1 MRTRVVVL
9 GAGFAGLELAT
20 MLSEALGDDVDVA
33 LIDKSDAFVFGYS
46 KLDVMF
52 GRTTLDAVR
61 LAYREI
67 AKPGVRF
74 LQETITEIDPE
85 ARRVTT
91 DSGVHEADFLVV
103 ALGADYDLDAT
114 PGLAEGGNEFYS
126 EAGAERLGELLP
138 TFSKGRAIVG
148 VCGAPFKCPPA
159 PSEAAL
165 LLHDYLSARGVRG
178 DCEISFVIPFGSP
191 VPPSPDTSRAL
202 VTAFAERDIIFVPEH
217 RVTALDPARHVALLD
232 DGGEMPYDLFLGVP
246 KHRAPDVVRASGMT
260 EDGYVPVNPRT
271 LETRFP
277 GVYAV
282 GDVATIGVPK
292 AGVFSEGAARVVAS
306 SLIARLRDREQPGP
320 YDGLGSCYI
329 EFGAGRVGRVDVDF
343 FSGPKPTGT
352 FQEPSTALVAE
363 KEHFGSSRRARWF
376 S

>member
-20 MLSEALGDDVDVA
+20 MLSEAFGDDADVA

-178 DCEISFVIPFGSP
+178 ECEISFVIPFGSP

-202 VTAFAERDIIFVPEH
+202 VTAFAERDIEFVPEH